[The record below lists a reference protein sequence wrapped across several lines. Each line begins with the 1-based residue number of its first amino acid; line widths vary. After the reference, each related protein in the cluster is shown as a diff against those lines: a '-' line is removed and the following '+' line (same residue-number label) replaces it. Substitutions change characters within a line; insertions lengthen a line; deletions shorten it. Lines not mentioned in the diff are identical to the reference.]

1 MTVAAGNDR
10 GIRATTNGEGYAA
23 HDLLPELC
31 RQRTG
36 APPAGFGRNAGW
48 APPMSAGSSL
58 TSVQPEARAPSR
70 WFYAKASALLL
81 TALIAEGFD
90 LQAANFAAPDLVRA
104 LGIEKAALGPLLSAS
119 LFGVLLGAP
128 LIGALGDRVGRKRLI
143 VVACAA
149 YGVLSLI
156 AAQVDTL
163 WALVVLRFL
172 IGLGLGGVL
181 PNALALAGELVP
193 ERRRANATALVG
205 IGITLG
211 GVIAGAVAAALLPDH
226 GWRSLFIVGGIG
238 PLGIALLLYLW
249 LPESPAFL
257 RLRESAAAAG
267 GERPAAA
274 PGSGGIA
281 ALFRGPMRRITPL
294 IWLIFI
300 AVLMTVYLLS
310 GWIPVLLG
318 EGGFSMREA
327 ALVATGY
334 HAGGVAGGIV
344 ASCMIGRSAW
354 PVVIA
359 FLTGACLFLAL
370 LVWGGGSTELTV
382 VGLIAAGFCVTGAQN
397 AINGAAGVAYP
408 TEQRSKG
415 LGWALG
421 IGRVGSIAGPL
432 VGSVAISLGMG
443 SARDLFMLPL
453 VPLAVAGLAAVWLAR
468 AASSRG
474 AAIE

>member
-1 MTVAAGNDR
+1 MCK
-10 GIRATTNGEGYAA
+10 GEDAA
-23 HDLLPELC
+23 HGLLPESC
-31 RQRTG
+31 RRRIVTL
-36 APPAGFGRNAGW
+36 AAGLECGPGQGH
-48 APPMSAGSSL
+48 PVSAGSSL
-58 TSVQPEARAPSR
+58 APAQSEADGADTPSR

-81 TALIAEGFD
+81 AALIAEGFD

-128 LIGALGDRVGRKRLI
+128 LIGSLGDRLGRKRLI
-143 VVACAA
+143 VIACAA
-149 YGVLSLI
+149 YGALSLI
-156 AAQVDTL
+156 ASQLDSF
-163 WALVVLRFL
+163 WGLVVLRFF

-205 IGITLG
+205 IGITFG
-211 GVIAGAVAAALLPDH
+211 GVIAGATAAALLPDH

-238 PLGIALLLYLW
+238 PLGIALLLQIG

-257 RLRESAAAAG
+257 RLREAAGAAG

-274 PGSGGIA
+274 PGGGGIA
-281 ALFRGPMRRITPL
+281 VLFRGPMGQATPL

-334 HAGGVAGGIV
+334 HAGGVIGGVV
-344 ASCMIGRSAW
+344 ASCVIGRSAW

-359 FLTGACLFLAL
+359 FLAGACMFLAL
-370 LVWGGGSTELTV
+370 LVWGDGSAVLTV
-382 VGLIAAGFCVTGAQN
+382 AGLVAAGFFVTGTQN

-432 VGSVAISLGMG
+432 VGSAAISLGMG

-453 VPLAVAGLAAVWLAR
+453 VPLAVAGLAAAWLAR
-468 AASSRG
+468 IASSG
-474 AAIE
+474 ATAPEQMTVDQH